1 MVNDRKMP
9 GHGAQTG
16 SRSENSS
23 VTGPIRKPN
32 TKHARMPVSQR
43 AKQFMPFSAV
53 VGLDAALR
61 EKEREK
67 EFEAENDYV

>member
-1 MVNDRKMP
+1 MNDQRIP
-9 GHGAQTG
+9 GSGN
-16 SRSENSS
+16 E
-23 VTGPIRKPN
+23 PIRKPN

-67 EFEAENDYV
+67 EFEVENDYV